1 MSNYVMTRYSYD
13 KAKQYGLTV
22 KLSKNPLKKLDVYKG
37 NIFLAS
43 IGDSRYQDYP
53 TIVSYTT
60 RSMLTSE
67 DLCTLIATYGMLM

>member
-43 IGDSRYQDYP
+43 IGDSRFK
-53 TIVSYTT
+53 TIQLLY
-60 RSMLTSE
+60 RIRQG
-67 DLCTLIATYGMLM
+67 LC